1 MALKTYGIVV
11 RIGIVTTIFPYDV
24 TNYCQVHFK
33 VAIGHRNC
41 KLRAIKVH
49 HKIVTF
55 QLWQILLITCNM
67 VWLILAAIWLPR
79 NVNSQEFLSH
89 WTSSSFLSLLHDNK
103 RTALSGHTKL
113 EIMTSLGMESVHY
126 SSYWWPKY
134 CFIHTLWLK
143 FCWQIT
149 MLVDG
154 GKFEAKR
161 RIYGLENKP

>member
-11 RIGIVTTIFPYDV
+11 RIGIVIIIFPCDV
-24 TNYCQVHFK
+24 TNYCQVGPFQSCHWSPQ
-33 VAIGHRNC
+33 
-41 KLRAIKVH
+41 LQIKGH

-55 QLWQILLITCNM
+55 QLWNILQITCNM

-126 SSYWWPKY
+126 SAYWWPKY